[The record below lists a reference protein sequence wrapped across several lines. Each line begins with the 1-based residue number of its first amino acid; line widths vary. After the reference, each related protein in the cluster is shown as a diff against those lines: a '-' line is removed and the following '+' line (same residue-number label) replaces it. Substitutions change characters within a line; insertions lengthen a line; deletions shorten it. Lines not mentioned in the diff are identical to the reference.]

1 MLLTNEQIDRFVDG
15 VRSSVKWREL
25 NENHRLKWLVR
36 LVEKRISG
44 EIIREM
50 RMKWNPQKFSEKLM
64 EI

>member
-44 EIIREM
+44 EIIRDM
-50 RMKWNPQKFSEKLM
+50 RMK
-64 EI
+64 